1 MELCYTSQKL
11 SYAREGIAMPSMIVP
26 TIIERTAR
34 GERAWDI
41 FSRMLQERVI
51 MISTPIDDEL
61 ASLVVAQ
68 LLVLQHQDPER
79 DIWLYINS
87 PGGSVRAGLAIY
99 DTMQLVGPSVCTVCL
114 GRAASMAT
122 VLLCAGAKGK
132 RFALPNATIHSHPA
146 LGGGEGSA
154 PDIEIAVNEMLRLQR
169 RLREIMAFHSGQ
181 TVERVER
188 DFNRDA
194 FMTPQQAIEYGLI
207 DAVLEPNRPT

>member
-1 MELCYTSQKL
+1 MASV
-11 SYAREGIAMPSMIVP
+11 PVP

-51 MISTPIDDEL
+51 MISTPIDDDL
-61 ASLVVAQ
+61 ASLTVAQ

-99 DTMQLVGPSVCTVCL
+99 DTMQLIRPDICTVCI

-132 RFALPNATIHSHPA
+132 RYALPHATIHSHPA
-146 LGGGEGSA
+146 IGGGEGSA
-154 PDIEIAVNEMLRLQR
+154 PDIEIAVNELLRLQR
-169 RLREIMAFHSGQ
+169 RLREIMAEHSGKSLEQ
-181 TVERVER
+181 IEA

-194 FMTPQQAIEYGLI
+194 FLTPEQAIEYGLI
-207 DAVLEPNRPT
+207 DAVLEPNRPR

>member
-1 MELCYTSQKL
+1 MLYLRYECSLIKG
-11 SYAREGIAMPSMIVP
+11 AAMPSVPVP

-41 FSRMLQERVI
+41 FSRLLQERVI
-51 MISTPIDDEL
+51 MISTPIDDDL
-61 ASLVVAQ
+61 ASLTVAQ

-79 DIWLYINS
+79 DIWLYLNS
-87 PGGSVRAGLAIY
+87 PGGDIRAGLAIY
-99 DTMQLVGPSVCTVCL
+99 DTMQLVAPDVCTVCV

-146 LGGGEGSA
+146 IGGGEGSA
-154 PDIEIAVNEMLRLQR
+154 PDIDIAVREMLRLQR
-169 RLREIMAFHSGQ
+169 RLREIMADHSGQ
-181 TVERVER
+181 SLERIEA

-194 FMTPQQAIEYGLI
+194 FLTPAQAIEYGLI
-207 DAVLEPNRPT
+207 DSVLEPSGATAAR

>member
-1 MELCYTSQKL
+1 MLYLRYECSLIKG
-11 SYAREGIAMPSMIVP
+11 AAMPSVPVP

-51 MISTPIDDEL
+51 MISTPIDDDL
-61 ASLVVAQ
+61 ASLTVAQ

-87 PGGSVRAGLAIY
+87 PGGDIRAGLAIY
-99 DTMQLVGPSVCTVCL
+99 DTMQLVSPDICTVCV

-146 LGGGEGSA
+146 IGGGEGSA
-154 PDIEIAVNEMLRLQR
+154 PDIDIAVREMLRLQR
-169 RLREIMAFHSGQ
+169 RLREIMAVHSGQ
-181 TVERVER
+181 SLERIEQ

-194 FMTPQQAIEYGLI
+194 FLTPAQAIEYGLI
-207 DAVLEPNRPT
+207 DAVLEPNRPTPAR

>member
-1 MELCYTSQKL
+1 
-11 SYAREGIAMPSMIVP
+11 MPSVPVP

-41 FSRMLQERVI
+41 FSRLLQERVI
-51 MISTPIDDEL
+51 MISTPIDDDL
-61 ASLVVAQ
+61 ASLTVAQ

-87 PGGSVRAGLAIY
+87 PGGDIRAGLAIY
-99 DTMQLVGPSVCTVCL
+99 DTMQLVSPDVCTVCV

-146 LGGGEGSA
+146 IGGGEGSA
-154 PDIEIAVNEMLRLQR
+154 PDIDIAVREMLRLQR
-169 RLREIMAFHSGQ
+169 RLREIMALHSGQ
-181 TVERVER
+181 PLERIEE

-194 FMTPQQAIEYGLI
+194 FLTPGQAIEYGLI
-207 DAVLEPNRPT
+207 DAVLEPNRPAAR

>member
-1 MELCYTSQKL
+1 MQSV
-11 SYAREGIAMPSMIVP
+11 PVP

-41 FSRMLQERVI
+41 FSRLLQERVI
-51 MISTPIDDEL
+51 MISTPIDDDL
-61 ASLVVAQ
+61 ASLIVAQ
-68 LLVLQHQDPER
+68 LLVLQHMDPER

-99 DTMQLVGPSVCTVCL
+99 DTMQLVSPDICTVCV

-132 RFALPNATIHSHPA
+132 RFALPHSTIHSHPA
-146 LGGGEGSA
+146 IGGGEGSA
-154 PDIEIAVNEMLRLQR
+154 PDIEIAVNELLRLQR
-169 RLREIMAFHSGQ
+169 RLREIMAEHSGQ
-181 TVERVER
+181 SLDRIEA

-194 FMTPQQAIEYGLI
+194 FLTPQEAIAYGLI
-207 DAVLEPNRPT
+207 DAVLER

>member
-1 MELCYTSQKL
+1 
-11 SYAREGIAMPSMIVP
+11 MPSLPVP

-51 MISTPIDDEL
+51 MISTPIDDDM

-87 PGGSVRAGLAIY
+87 PGGVIRAGLAIY
-99 DTMQLVGPSVCTVCL
+99 DTMQLISPDVCTVCV

-122 VLLCAGAKGK
+122 VLLAGGAKGK
-132 RFALPNATIHSHPA
+132 RFALPHATIHSHPA
-146 LGGGEGSA
+146 GGGAEGYA
-154 PDIEIAVNEMLRLQR
+154 PDVEIQVREMLRLQR
-169 RLREIMAFHSGQ
+169 MIRELMAKDTGQ
-181 TVERVER
+181 PVERIEQ

-194 FMTPQQAIEYGLI
+194 YLTPAQAIEYGLI
-207 DAVLEPNRPT
+207 DAVLEPTAPRSRMND